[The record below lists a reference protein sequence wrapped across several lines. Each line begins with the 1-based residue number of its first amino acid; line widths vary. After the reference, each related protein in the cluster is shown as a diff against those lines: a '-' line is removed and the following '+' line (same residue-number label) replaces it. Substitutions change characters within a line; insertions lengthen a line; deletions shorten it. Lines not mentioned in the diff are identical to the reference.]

1 LPPWESER
9 SVPRRPAAGMQD
21 GSGEQ
26 EGLQHSPVLPEE
38 VLTGLNVQAGGR
50 FIDGT
55 LGGGGHTQLLLHHTR
70 LAGTG
75 AHQES
80 YVDKIG
86 GGLKARRQVPKDGV
100 GDGKILGLD
109 VDPAAI
115 RRVGKRFPDEI
126 SAGRLS
132 VAQAPFD
139 QIGEIARQRDFT
151 GVDGILLDL
160 GLSSFQLDTPA
171 RGFAF
176 RHDGPLDMR
185 FDPSTG
191 FSAADL
197 INSRSWEEIA
207 DILYQYGEER
217 QSRPIARAIV
227 ANRPVSTTAEL
238 ADIVRRAVRRRG
250 RQKIHPATRTFQ
262 ALRIAVNDE
271 LGQIERTLPQI
282 PPLLRPGG
290 RVAIISFHS
299 LEDRLVK
306 EWMRDNARKFRP
318 DPTLP
323 TGGQEQIP
331 VLAICNKKPIVP
343 AAAEIERNPRS
354 RSARLRIAE
363 KMPEL

>member
-1 LPPWESER
+1 
-9 SVPRRPAAGMQD
+9 MQGAPYEPD
-21 GSGEQ
+21 
-26 EGLQHSPVLPEE
+26 GLQHRPVLADE
-38 VLTGLNVQAGGR
+38 VLAGLNVLPGGR

-55 LGGGGHTQLLLHHTR
+55 LGGGGHTQLLLQHSRSTR
-70 LAGTG
+70 TG
-75 AHQES
+75 AHRDS
-80 YVDKIG
+80 PADGNSG
-86 GGLKARRQVPKDGV
+86 GQV
-100 GDGKILGLD
+100 LGLD

-115 RRVGKRFPDEI
+115 RRVRKRFPGEI

-132 VAQAPFD
+132 VARAPFD
-139 QIGEIARQRDFT
+139 QIDRIARQQGFT
-151 GVDGILLDL
+151 RVDGILLDL

-191 FSAADL
+191 TTAAEL
-197 INSRSWEEIA
+197 INNSSWEEIA

-217 QSRPIARAIV
+217 QSRSIARAII
-227 ANRPVSTTAEL
+227 ASRPVSTTAEL
-238 ADIVRRAVRRRG
+238 ADIVCRTLRSRG
-250 RQKIHPATRTFQ
+250 RKKTHPATRTFQ

-271 LGQIERTLPQI
+271 LGQLARAMTRI
-282 PPLLRPGG
+282 PALLRPAG

-323 TGGQEQIP
+323 AGGREQIP
-331 VLAICNKKPIVP
+331 ILAICNKKPIVP
-343 AAAEIERNPRS
+343 AAAEIEENPRS

-363 KMPEL
+363 KLPEQ

>member
-1 LPPWESER
+1 MPPWESER
-9 SVPRRPAAGMQD
+9 SLQRRPAAGMQ
-21 GSGEQ
+21 GASYEQ
-26 EGLQHSPVLPEE
+26 ERLQHCPVLPDE
-38 VLTGLNVQAGGR
+38 VLTGLNVRPGGC

-55 LGGGGHTQLLLHHTR
+55 LGGGGHTELLLQHTR
-70 LAGTG
+70 LARTE
-75 AHQES
+75 AHQDIHADG
-80 YVDKIG
+80 VGDG
-86 GGLKARRQVPKDGV
+86 PFAHHQVPKDGV
-100 GDGKILGLD
+100 GDGQILGLD

-115 RRVGKRFPDEI
+115 RRVRERFAGEI
-126 SAGRLS
+126 NAGRLS

-139 QIGEIARQRDFT
+139 QIDRIARERGFT

-191 FSAADL
+191 YSAAEL
-197 INSRSWEEIA
+197 LNNRSWEEIA

-217 QSRPIARAIV
+217 HSRSIARAIV
-227 ANRPVSTTAEL
+227 ANRPVATTAEL
-238 ADIVRRAVRRRG
+238 ADIVCRAVRRRG

-262 ALRIAVNDE
+262 ALRIVVNDE
-271 LGQIERTLPQI
+271 LGQLERVMPQI
-282 PPLLRPGG
+282 PALLRPGG

-306 EWMRDNARKFRP
+306 GWMRDNARTFRP

-343 AAAEIERNPRS
+343 TAAEVEKNFRS
-354 RSARLRIAE
+354 RSAKLRVAE
-363 KMPEL
+363 KLPEQ

>member
-1 LPPWESER
+1 
-9 SVPRRPAAGMQD
+9 MQGAPYEPD
-21 GSGEQ
+21 
-26 EGLQHSPVLPEE
+26 GLQHRPVLADE
-38 VLTGLNVQAGGR
+38 VLAGLNVQPGGR

-55 LGGGGHTQLLLHHTR
+55 LGGGGHTQLLLQQSRSTR
-70 LAGTG
+70 RRAHRDSRADGDAGG
-75 AHQES
+75 
-80 YVDKIG
+80 
-86 GGLKARRQVPKDGV
+86 QV
-100 GDGKILGLD
+100 LGLD

-115 RRVGKRFPDEI
+115 RRVRKRFPGEI

-139 QIGEIARQRDFT
+139 QMDRIARQRGFT

-191 FSAADL
+191 SSAAEL
-197 INSRSWEEIA
+197 INNSSWEEIA

-217 QSRPIARAIV
+217 QSRSIARAIV
-227 ANRPVSTTAEL
+227 ASRPVSTTAEL
-238 ADIVRRAVRRRG
+238 ADIVCRTLRSRG
-250 RQKIHPATRTFQ
+250 RQRIHPATRTFQ

-271 LGQIERTLPQI
+271 LGQLARAMSQI
-282 PPLLRPGG
+282 PALLRPTG

-306 EWMRDNARKFRP
+306 EWMRDNARRFRP

-323 TGGQEQIP
+323 AGGQEQIP
-331 VLAICNKKPIVP
+331 VLAVCNKKPIVP
-343 AAAEIERNPRS
+343 AAAEIEENPRS

-363 KMPEL
+363 KLPEQ

>member
-1 LPPWESER
+1 
-9 SVPRRPAAGMQD
+9 MD
-21 GSGEQ
+21 
-26 EGLQHSPVLPEE
+26 E
-38 VLTGLNVQAGGR
+38 VLTGLNVQPGGC

-55 LGGGGHTQLLLHHTR
+55 LGGGGHTQLLLRHTR
-70 LAGTG
+70 VTG
-75 AHQES
+75 AN
-80 YVDKIG
+80 
-86 GGLKARRQVPKDGV
+86 GV
-100 GDGKILGLD
+100 GNGRILGLD

-115 RRVGKRFPDEI
+115 QRVRERFPDEI
-126 SAGRLS
+126 GAGRLQLS
-132 VAQAPFD
+132 QGPFD
-139 QIGEIARQRDFT
+139 QIARVARQRGFA

-176 RHDGPLDMR
+176 QHDGPLDMR

-191 FSAADL
+191 DSAAEL
-197 INSRSWEEIA
+197 INNSTGVEIA

-217 QSRPIARAIV
+217 ASRAIARAIV
-227 ANRPVSTTAEL
+227 ASRPVTTTAEL
-238 ADIVRRAVRRRG
+238 ANIVTKAVGRRG
-250 RQKIHPATRTFQ
+250 WQKIHPATRTFQ

-271 LGQIERTLPQI
+271 LGQLERALPQI
-282 PPLLRPGG
+282 PGLLRDGG
-290 RVAIISFHS
+290 RVAIIAFHS

-306 EWMRDNARKFRP
+306 RWMRDHARRFRP

-331 VLAICNKKPIVP
+331 ALSIYNKKPIVP

-363 KMPEL
+363 KRSEP

>member
-1 LPPWESER
+1 
-9 SVPRRPAAGMQD
+9 MQGASD
-21 GSGEQ
+21 GQ
-26 EGLQHSPVLPEE
+26 EGLQHCPVLPDE
-38 VLTGLNVQAGGR
+38 VLTGLNVQPGGS

-70 LAGTG
+70 LARTE
-75 AHQES
+75 AHQDIHADCSPAAKCPRTES
-80 YVDKIG
+80 AAASVGDG
-86 GGLKARRQVPKDGV
+86 PFARHPMPKDGV
-100 GDGKILGLD
+100 GDGQILGLD

-115 RRVGKRFPDEI
+115 RRVRERFPGEI

-132 VAQAPFD
+132 VARAPFD
-139 QIGEIARQRDFT
+139 QIDRIARQRGFT

-191 FSAADL
+191 YSAAEL
-197 INSRSWEEIA
+197 INNRSWEEIA

-217 QSRPIARAIV
+217 HSRSIARAIV
-227 ANRPVSTTAEL
+227 ANRPVGTTAEL
-238 ADIVRRAVRRRG
+238 ADIVRRAGRRRG

-271 LGQIERTLPQI
+271 LGQLKRAMPQI
-282 PPLLRPGG
+282 PALLRPGG
-290 RVAIISFHS
+290 RVAIIAFHS

-306 EWMRDNARKFRP
+306 EWMRDNARRFRP

-331 VLAICNKKPIVP
+331 ILAICNKKPIVP
-343 AAAEIERNPRS
+343 TAAEIEKNPRS

-363 KMPEL
+363 KLPEQ

>member
-1 LPPWESER
+1 
-9 SVPRRPAAGMQD
+9 MQGASD
-21 GSGEQ
+21 GQ
-26 EGLQHSPVLPEE
+26 EGPQHCPVLPDE
-38 VLTGLNVQAGGR
+38 VLTGLNVQPGGS

-70 LAGTG
+70 LARTEE
-75 AHQES
+75 HQDIHADCSPAAKCPRTES
-80 YVDKIG
+80 AAASVGDG
-86 GGLKARRQVPKDGV
+86 SFARHQMPKDGV
-100 GDGKILGLD
+100 GDGQILGLD

-115 RRVGKRFPDEI
+115 RRIQERFPGEI
-126 SAGRLS
+126 SAGRLR
-132 VAQAPFD
+132 VAQVPFD
-139 QIGEIARQRDFT
+139 QIDRIARQRGFT

-191 FSAADL
+191 YSAAEL
-197 INSRSWEEIA
+197 INNRSWEEIA

-217 QSRPIARAIV
+217 HSRSIARAIV
-227 ANRPVSTTAEL
+227 ANRPVVTTAEL
-238 ADIVRRAVRRRG
+238 ADIVRRAGRRRG

-271 LGQIERTLPQI
+271 LGQLKRAMPQI
-282 PPLLRPGG
+282 PALLRPGG

-306 EWMRDNARKFRP
+306 EWMRGNARRFRP

-331 VLAICNKKPIVP
+331 ILAICNKKPIVP
-343 AAAEIERNPRS
+343 TAAEIEKNPRS

-363 KMPEL
+363 KLPEQ

>member
-1 LPPWESER
+1 MPGAPSE
-9 SVPRRPAAGMQD
+9 PQ
-21 GSGEQ
+21 
-26 EGLQHSPVLPEE
+26 GLHHFPVLADE
-38 VLTGLNVQAGGR
+38 VLTGLNVQPGGR

-55 LGGGGHTQLLLHHTR
+55 LGGGGHTQLLLRQTR
-70 LAGTG
+70 LTRTE
-75 AHQES
+75 AHQVS
-80 YVDKIG
+80 RADG
-86 GGLKARRQVPKDGV
+86 GAAAQV
-100 GDGKILGLD
+100 LGLD

-115 RRVGKRFPDEI
+115 RRVRKRFPGEI

-139 QIGEIARQRDFT
+139 QIERTARQHGFT
-151 GVDGILLDL
+151 EVDGILLDL

-176 RHDGPLDMR
+176 RYDGPLDMR

-191 FSAADL
+191 FSAAEL
-197 INSRSWEEIA
+197 INNSSPEEIA

-217 QSRPIARAIV
+217 QSRSIARAIV
-227 ANRPVSTTAEL
+227 ASRPVSTTAEL
-238 ADIVRRAVRRRG
+238 AHIVSRAMRSRG

-271 LGQIERTLPQI
+271 LGQLARAMTQI
-282 PPLLRPGG
+282 PALLRPGG
-290 RVAIISFHS
+290 RVAIIAFHS

-323 TGGQEQIP
+323 AGGQEQIP
-331 VLAICNKKPIVP
+331 VLALCNKKPIVP
-343 AAAEIERNPRS
+343 AAAEIKENPRS
-354 RSARLRIAE
+354 RSAKLRIAE
-363 KMPEL
+363 KLPEQ

>member
-1 LPPWESER
+1 
-9 SVPRRPAAGMQD
+9 MQGAPYEPD
-21 GSGEQ
+21 
-26 EGLQHSPVLPEE
+26 GLQHRPVLADE
-38 VLTGLNVQAGGR
+38 VLAGLNVLPGGR

-55 LGGGGHTQLLLHHTR
+55 LGGGGHTQLLLQHSRSTR
-70 LAGTG
+70 TG
-75 AHQES
+75 AHR
-80 YVDKIG
+80 DFPADGNAG
-86 GGLKARRQVPKDGV
+86 GQV
-100 GDGKILGLD
+100 LGLD

-115 RRVGKRFPDEI
+115 RRVRKRFPGEI

-132 VAQAPFD
+132 VARAPFD
-139 QIGEIARQRDFT
+139 QIDRIARQEGFT
-151 GVDGILLDL
+151 RVDGILLDL

-191 FSAADL
+191 TTAAEL
-197 INSRSWEEIA
+197 INNSSWEEIA

-217 QSRPIARAIV
+217 QSRSIARAII
-227 ANRPVSTTAEL
+227 ASRPVSTTAEL
-238 ADIVRRAVRRRG
+238 ADIVCRALRSRG
-250 RQKIHPATRTFQ
+250 RKKTHPATRTFQ

-271 LGQIERTLPQI
+271 LGQLARAMTRI
-282 PPLLRPGG
+282 PALLRPAG

-323 TGGQEQIP
+323 AGGREQIP
-331 VLAICNKKPIVP
+331 ILAICNKKPIVP
-343 AAAEIERNPRS
+343 AAAEIEENPRS

-363 KMPEL
+363 KLPEQ

>member
-1 LPPWESER
+1 
-9 SVPRRPAAGMQD
+9 MQGAPFEPD
-21 GSGEQ
+21 G
-26 EGLQHSPVLPEE
+26 LHHCPVLADE
-38 VLTGLNVQAGGR
+38 VLTGLNVQPGGR

-55 LGGGGHTQLLLHHTR
+55 LGGGGHTQLLLQHTR
-70 LAGTG
+70 FTRTEAHRDSRPDGGAGG
-75 AHQES
+75 
-80 YVDKIG
+80 
-86 GGLKARRQVPKDGV
+86 QV
-100 GDGKILGLD
+100 LGLD

-115 RRVGKRFPDEI
+115 RRVWKRFPGEI

-139 QIGEIARQRDFT
+139 QIDRIARRQGFAE
-151 GVDGILLDL
+151 VDGILLDL

-176 RHDGPLDMR
+176 RHDGSLDMR

-191 FSAADL
+191 FSAVEL
-197 INSRSWEEIA
+197 INNRSWEEIA

-217 QSRPIARAIV
+217 HSRSIARAIV
-227 ANRPVSTTAEL
+227 ASRPVSTTVEL
-238 ADIVRRAVRRRG
+238 ADIVSRAVRSRG

-271 LGQIERTLPQI
+271 LGQLARAMTQI
-282 PPLLRPGG
+282 PALLRPGG
-290 RVAIISFHS
+290 RVAIIAFHS

-306 EWMRDNARKFRP
+306 KWMRDNARKFRP

-323 TGGQEQIP
+323 AGGQEQIP

-343 AAAEIERNPRS
+343 AAAEIEENPRS

-363 KMPEL
+363 KLPEQ